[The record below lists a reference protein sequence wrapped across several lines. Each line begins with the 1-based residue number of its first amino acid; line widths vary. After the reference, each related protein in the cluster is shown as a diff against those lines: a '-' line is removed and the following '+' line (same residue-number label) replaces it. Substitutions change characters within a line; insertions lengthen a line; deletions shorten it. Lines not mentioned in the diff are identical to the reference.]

1 MSAVATRQ
9 IGCYRIQS
17 VVECRFLSVRLY
29 LQVTSPPL
37 VEPWLH
43 ESYGRLAGCGSEGL
57 LRHAGWLFFFV
68 AVGLTIPVFTS
79 SGGV

>member
-1 MSAVATRQ
+1 MSSVATRQ
-9 IGCYRIQS
+9 IGCYRTQS

-43 ESYGRLAGCGSEGL
+43 ESYGLLEGGGSECL
-57 LRHAGWLFFFV
+57 LRHAGWHFFSRWQSV
-68 AVGLTIPVFTS
+68 
-79 SGGV
+79 